1 MSEEKKEV
9 KSKKK
14 VKHVALKNLA
24 TKNGNVKQGQEFEC
38 TESELKVFKKAKAV

>member
-1 MSEEKKEV
+1 MSEESKP
-9 KSKKK
+9 KKK

-38 TESELKVFKKAKAV
+38 SEAELKVFKKAQAV